1 MISKKTIILAV
12 TAAMTL
18 GTAVY
23 GGIFDDFNDYQ
34 NPDRSKVTFTTPSET
49 DEKEQ
54 TSKSKWGDKVTV
66 HVTPAKGYR
75 LNDVRYGSHRRWQ
88 DQGLAQK
95 ITSGKDKGKYRK
107 LM

>member
-34 NPDRSKVTFTTPSET
+34 NPDGTYSYYFI
-49 DEKEQ
+49 
-54 TSKSKWGDKVTV
+54 
-66 HVTPAKGYR
+66 Y
-75 LNDVRYGSHRRWQ
+75 
-88 DQGLAQK
+88 
-95 ITSGKDKGKYRK
+95 
-107 LM
+107 